1 MYEFEDM
8 LCQERP
14 RPHHVQLLTS
24 SEGAMASY
32 EEEKARSLAS
42 MTGLPQ
48 DKVDKILKIHKNS
61 KKALLQERSTER
73 FFQTPYHPSHSLSV
87 KSCSVCLST
96 QSVLLLKT
104 CSLLW
109 PCLHGDQEEKVQFCF
124 QLFDT
129 TK

>member
-8 LCQERP
+8 LCQEGL

-24 SEGAMASY
+24 SEGAMSSY

-48 DKVDKILKIHKNS
+48 DKVDKILKIHRNS

-73 FFQTPYHPSHSLSV
+73 FFQTPYHPSHSLSTSRAV
-87 KSCSVCLST
+87 
-96 QSVLLLKT
+96 
-104 CSLLW
+104 
-109 PCLHGDQEEKVQFCF
+109 PCVRPHRVRFC
-124 QLFDT
+124 
-129 TK
+129 